1 MLRAV
6 DLFAGCGGLSKGFEL
21 AGVDVVAAVE
31 NWQPAIDCY
40 EANFDHPVHKQ
51 DLSDV
56 AGSVELIRRYSPNLI
71 IGGPPCQDFSHA
83 GKRVE
88 AARASLTD
96 SYAEIIE
103 AVKPRYFVMENVARA
118 QKSNAYASARR
129 IFKEA
134 GYGLTERV
142 LTASYC
148 GVPQRRKRFFCIGI
162 QGEED
167 GFLDDILTANL
178 SKVEMTVR
186 DYLGDQLDTEFYYR
200 HPRNYNRRAIYSID
214 EPAPTMRGVNRPI
227 PSGYPGHPKDACE
240 VGPKV
245 RPLTTLERSL
255 IQTFPAN
262 YKWTGSKT
270 DREQMVG
277 NAVPVN
283 LGKYVAEALKQYI
296 NPAPIAL
303 SADVR
308 ERFRHWLVAE
318 KGLSERSASSDISRL
333 NRANEIKGLEKADS
347 ESSYL
352 ACLSEDE
359 VYKALSVS
367 VKSQIKGA
375 VKKYY
380 SFCRFNHEHLR
391 DSD

>member
-1 MLRAV
+1 MFKAV

-40 EANFDHPVHKQ
+40 EANFSHPVFKQ

-56 AGSVELIRRYSPNLI
+56 EGSVELIKGYSPNLI

-83 GKRVE
+83 GKRIE

-96 SYAEIIE
+96 SYADIISE
-103 AVKPRYFVMENVARA
+103 VRPQYFVMENVARA
-118 QKSNAYASARR
+118 QKSNAYASARET
-129 IFKEA
+129 FKKA

-148 GVPQRRKRFFCIGI
+148 GVPQRRKRFFCIGVL
-162 QGEED
+162 GEDD
-167 GFLDDILTANL
+167 GFLDEILTANL
-178 SKVEMTVR
+178 SKKEMTVR

-227 PSGYPGHPKDACE
+227 PSGYPGHPNDACE
-240 VGPKV
+240 VGPEV

-262 YKWTGSKT
+262 FKWTGSKT
-270 DREQMVG
+270 DCEQMVG

-283 LGKYVAEALKQYI
+283 LGKYVAKALIQYV
-296 NPAPIAL
+296 NPTPIVLNETTVA
-303 SADVR
+303 A
-308 ERFRHWLVAE
+308 FKGWLIE
-318 KGLSERSASSDISRL
+318 DDGLGERSASSAVSRL
-333 NRANEIKGLEKADS
+333 SRANSIVALGKAGT
-347 ESSYL
+347 EAGYL
-352 ACLSEDE
+352 AELSDNNEFAE
-359 VYKALSVS
+359 LTPT
-367 VKSQIKGA
+367 VKSQIRGA

-380 SFCRFNHEHLR
+380 SFCRSEKASKAR
-391 DSD
+391 

>member
-51 DLSDV
+51 DLNDID
-56 AGSVELIRRYSPNLI
+56 GSVQLIKQYSPNLI

-83 GKRVE
+83 GKRIE

-96 SYAEIIE
+96 SYADII
-103 AVKPRYFVMENVARA
+103 AKIRPRYFVMENVARA
-118 QKSNAYASARR
+118 QKSNAYASARKT
-129 IFKEA
+129 FKKA

-162 QGEED
+162 LGEKD
-167 GFLDDILTANL
+167 GFLDNILTESL
-178 SKVEMTVR
+178 SKKEMTVR
-186 DYLGDQLDTEFYYR
+186 DYLGDQLDTEYYYR

-227 PSGYPGHPKDACE
+227 PSGYPGHPKDACK
-240 VGPKV
+240 VGPEV

-262 YKWTGSKT
+262 FKWVGSKT
-270 DREQMVG
+270 DREQMIG

-283 LGKYVAEALKQYI
+283 LGKFVAKALEQYI
-296 NPAPIAL
+296 NPVPDVL
-303 SADVR
+303 SDVLMS
-308 ERFRHWLVAE
+308 RFKNWLIGE
-318 KGLSERSASSDISRL
+318 DGLSERSASSDVSRL
-333 NRANEIKGLEKADS
+333 NRANEMRTLGGSVS
-347 ESSYL
+347 ESIYL
-352 ACLSEDE
+352 ADLMEEE
-359 VYKALSVS
+359 VFKALSPS
-367 VKSQIKGA
+367 VKSQIRGA

-380 SFCRFNHEHLR
+380 SFCRHEQAI
-391 DSD
+391 S

>member
-40 EANFDHPVHKQ
+40 ESNFDHPVHKQ
-51 DLSDV
+51 DLNDV
-56 AGSVELIRRYSPNLI
+56 DGSVQLIKQYSPNLI

-83 GKRVE
+83 GKRIE
-88 AARASLTD
+88 ASRASLTD
-96 SYAEIIE
+96 SYADII
-103 AVKPRYFVMENVARA
+103 AKIRPRYFVMENVARA
-118 QKSNAYASARR
+118 QKSNAYASARKT
-129 IFKEA
+129 FKKA

-148 GVPQRRKRFFCIGI
+148 GVPQRRKRFFCIGML
-162 QGEED
+162 GEED
-167 GFLDDILTANL
+167 GFLDSILTENL
-178 SKVEMTVR
+178 SKKEMTVR
-186 DYLGDQLDTEFYYR
+186 DYLGDQLDTEYYYR

-227 PSGYPGHPKDACE
+227 PSGYPGHPKDACK
-240 VGPKV
+240 VGPEV

-262 YKWTGSKT
+262 FKWVGSKT
-270 DREQMVG
+270 DREQMIG

-283 LGKYVAEALKQYI
+283 LGKYVAKALEQYI
-296 NPAPIAL
+296 NPVPDVL
-303 SADVR
+303 SDVLMS
-308 ERFRHWLVAE
+308 RFKKWLVE
-318 KGLSERSASSDISRL
+318 EDGLSERSASSDVSRL
-333 NRANEIKGLEKADS
+333 NRANEMRTLGGSVS
-347 ESSYL
+347 EPIYL
-352 ACLSEDE
+352 ADLTEEEAFKVLSP
-359 VYKALSVS
+359 S
-367 VKSQIKGA
+367 VKSQIRGV

-380 SFCRFNHEHLR
+380 SFCRYEQAN
-391 DSD
+391 S

>member
-1 MLRAV
+1 MFTAV

-21 AGVDVVAAVE
+21 AGIDVVAAVE

-40 EANFDHPVHKQ
+40 EQNFDHPVHKQ

-56 AGSVELIRRYSPNLI
+56 DASVELIRDYRPDII

-83 GKRVE
+83 GKRIE

-96 SYAEIIE
+96 SYASII
-103 AVKPRYFVMENVARA
+103 ATIRPKYFVMENVARA
-118 QKSNAYASARR
+118 QSSNAYAQARK

-162 QGEED
+162 LGEDD
-167 GFLDDILTANL
+167 GFLEKTLTNRLAP
-178 SKVEMTVR
+178 KEMTVR
-186 DYLGDQLDTEFYYR
+186 DYLGDSLDTDFYYR
-200 HPRNYNRRAIYSID
+200 HPRNYSRRAVYSID

-227 PSGYPGHPKDACE
+227 PAGYPGHPKDACKI
-240 VGPKV
+240 GPEV

-262 YKWTGSKT
+262 FKWSGSKT
-270 DREQMVG
+270 DREQMIG

-283 LGKYVAEALKQYI
+283 LGKFVAKALLSYI
-296 NPAPIAL
+296 NPSPDQLDAGCL
-303 SADVR
+303 DGFES
-308 ERFRHWLVAE
+308 WLASHE
-318 KGLSERSASSDISRL
+318 NLSERGAASAASRL
-333 NRANEIKGLEKADS
+333 SRANSMVRIDTATS
-347 ESSYL
+347 ESLYL
-352 ACLSEDE
+352 AELES
-359 VYKALSVS
+359 VPAFGALTST
-367 VKSQIKGA
+367 VKSQLRGA
-375 VKKYY
+375 VRKYFA
-380 SFCRFNHEHLR
+380 FCQQKRI
-391 DSD
+391 DK